1 MNPNEIHDEIRRTR
15 DALVRECGGDLKR
28 FGDLRRAG
36 EARWAAAGHPVVSFV
51 GEPLRELPPGVPPYR
66 GDGEDNE
73 ILREIRAARAEHARE
88 CGYDVHVMAEAARQR
103 EARLAEQGWKLVTLT
118 DDAAQ
123 KETCV
128 VREEPPKP

>member
-15 DALVRECGGDLKR
+15 DVLVRECGGDLKR

-51 GEPLRELPPGVPPYR
+51 GEPPRELPPGVPPYR
-66 GDGEDNE
+66 GNGEDNE

-88 CGYDVHVMAEAARQR
+88 CGYDVHVMSGQMRAET
-103 EARLAEQGWKLVTLT
+103 ERLKAEGRRVVSPAEESEPTAL
-118 DDAAQ
+118 
-123 KETCV
+123 

>member
-1 MNPNEIHDEIRRTR
+1 MNPNEIHDEIRRSR

-88 CGYDVHVMAEAARQR
+88 CGYDVHVMFEQMRAET
-103 EARLAEQGWKLVTLT
+103 ERLKAEGWRVVSPAEESEPTSL
-118 DDAAQ
+118 
-123 KETCV
+123 
-128 VREEPPKP
+128 VREEPPAE